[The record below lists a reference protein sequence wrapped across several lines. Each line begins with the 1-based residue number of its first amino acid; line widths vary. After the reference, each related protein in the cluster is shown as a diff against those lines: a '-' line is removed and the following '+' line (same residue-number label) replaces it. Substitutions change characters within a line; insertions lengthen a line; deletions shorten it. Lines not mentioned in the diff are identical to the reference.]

1 MVETAAEQ
9 FLMELARTEKLE
21 QNGDCGECPLF
32 MFCSLGGFDE
42 CDKAYEAFQE
52 MIYDV
57 GKQADRLLKEKG

>member
-9 FLMELARTEKLE
+9 FLMELARTESLE
-21 QNGDCGECPLF
+21 PCDCGECPLF
-32 MFCSLGGFDE
+32 MFCSLGGFEE

-57 GKQADRLLKEKG
+57 GKQADRALKEKG